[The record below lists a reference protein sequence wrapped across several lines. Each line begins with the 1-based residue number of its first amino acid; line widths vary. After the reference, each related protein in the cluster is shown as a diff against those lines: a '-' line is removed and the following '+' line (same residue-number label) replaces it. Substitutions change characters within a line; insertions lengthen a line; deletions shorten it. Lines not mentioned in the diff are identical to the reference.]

1 MDVFKTLQASL
12 HYYEHVANKETPE
25 RAAMTVAQTQ
35 KLRKIIARIEN
46 ELESESRRC
55 SLIVTVPLIPFL
67 AIQTQ
72 KDNLKDQLSRIFEG
86 PELREHR
93 VRRPA
98 VYLCH
103 EADSCAHVYSRS
115 MTFGSCSCTTA
126 CMGAVTST
134 HMSTTMAHG
143 GRQLTGMSQRQVI
156 LL

>member
-98 VYLCH
+98 VYCVTKRTHALTCIH
-103 EADSCAHVYSRS
+103 
-115 MTFGSCSCTTA
+115 
-126 CMGAVTST
+126 AV
-134 HMSTTMAHG
+134 
-143 GRQLTGMSQRQVI
+143 
-156 LL
+156 